1 MIYNYCCK
9 KPSSIRINSM
19 KKLLTVLTFS
29 IFCIAFAD
37 MASAQTGTLEGTVRT
52 ADGELLPGVTV
63 QIVGQTIGRST
74 NSRGYFQFSSLSA
87 GNYTL
92 SVRFIGYET
101 SEVDVQVN
109 AGEITSVSIE
119 LVESQLMLDDLLVTA
134 QKRAQ
139 SIQQVPIT
147 ISSLTGDF
155 LTQTNIQEFDLFSA
169 YVPGLE
175 VQIQSVNNP
184 GFVVRG
190 ITSDSGD
197 SRIEPRVS
205 VFQDGVSI
213 SKSRGSIVELYDLE
227 RVEVLK
233 GPQGTLF
240 GRGAQIG
247 AVHIIQNKP
256 NNQFS
261 GELTVGGGSENERL
275 LKGYINTPIVDQKLF
290 ARVAGLYNARDG
302 FIENLS
308 GGNLNGKDT
317 FALRGSIRYLPT
329 ENTIIDLI
337 TNYQKDTPPGTSF
350 KSGTYA
356 PANGSLDPNAFADL
370 ERGEDLFIDRTV
382 WGTTLLVSQGIGD
395 GFSLNSTTAYR
406 EFDSLESFD
415 ADGTI
420 APVLW
425 FAEDAYGEQFSQEF
439 RLNYDQGGRFKGFT
453 GVSYFWEDG
462 YQRVPFETD
471 ERSYW
476 ALLTPFLGGI
486 GVPFEPLVFPD
497 GTPNLRVETNPITGV
512 PHKTFHEEQY
522 TNFGTQSAYEAFV
535 DGSYQLTDKLGITA
549 GLRFSYEDVTGAY
562 DVPVAPVP
570 GTLGF
575 VLGTGPNNLFAPT
588 DGKQSR
594 SETFTSLIGRLIA
607 NYEFS
612 PQTNV
617 FSSFSRGRRP
627 NVINVNASG
636 SRVLDNEIVLSY
648 EAGLK
653 QLAFNNRFSFD
664 FSAFYYDYTNFQ
676 TSIAELTEDGLV
688 IETRDTGEAT
698 AFGFETSTRF
708 NLNRNISLF
717 GNYGYVN
724 ATIDDTD
731 TDGNEQELAGNRF
744 RLTPKHSYSLGFNL
758 IQPVGNDAS
767 LFIRPSFVW
776 KSQVYFEEDNE
787 PGIEQGAYGLL
798 NLRAGLE
805 LFNNNFEI
813 AIYGKNLLNE
823 EYIIDAG
830 NTGGAFGIPTFI
842 AGQPRVAG
850 VQLTGRF

>member
-1 MIYNYCCK
+1 MNKI
-9 KPSSIRINSM
+9 SQILFLSI
-19 KKLLTVLTFS
+19 
-29 IFCIAFAD
+29 AWFAIPN
-37 MASAQTGTLEGTVRT
+37 AATAQTGTLDGTVRT
-52 ADGELLPGVTV
+52 VSGELLPGATV
-63 QIVGQTIGRST
+63 QIIDQNMGRST
-74 NSRGYFQFSSLSA
+74 NSRGYFLFGSLAA
-87 GNYTL
+87 GEYTL
-92 SVRFIGYET
+92 STSFIGYET
-101 SEVDVQVN
+101 TETIV
-109 AGEITSVSIE
+109 SVSEGETTTVTIE
-119 LVESQLMLDDLLVTA
+119 LSESQLMLDDLLVTA

-139 SIQQVPIT
+139 SIQEVPIT
-147 ISSLTGDF
+147 ISSITGDF
-155 LTQTNIQEFDLFSA
+155 LSQTNIQEFDLFSA

-247 AVHIIQNKP
+247 AVHMIQNKP

-261 GELTVGGGSENERL
+261 GELTLGGGSENERL
-275 LKGYINTPIVDQKLF
+275 VKGYVNSPLVDQKLF
-290 ARVAGLYNARDG
+290 VRVAGLYNARDG
-302 FIENLS
+302 FVDNLS
-308 GGNLNGKDT
+308 GGNLNGKET
-317 FALRGSIRYLPT
+317 FAIRGSLRFLPSD
-329 ENTIIDLI
+329 NTIIDLI

-356 PANGSLDPNAFADL
+356 PAGGTVNPNAFADL
-370 ERGEDLFIDRTV
+370 ERGNDLFVDRSV
-382 WGTTLLVSQGIGD
+382 WGATLLIDQGIGD
-395 GFSLNSTTAYR
+395 GFTLNSITAYR

-415 ADGTI
+415 ADGTA

-425 FAEDAYGEQFSQEF
+425 FAEDAYGQQLSQEIRINF
-439 RLNYDQGGRFKGFT
+439 DRGGSFKGFG

-471 ERSYW
+471 ERSFW
-476 ALLTPFLGGI
+476 ALLTPLLGGL
-486 GVPFEPLVFPD
+486 GVPFEPLIFPD
-497 GTPNLRVETNPITGV
+497 GTPNLSVATNPITRF
-512 PHKTFHEEQY
+512 PHKPFHEEEY
-522 TNFGTQSAYEAFV
+522 TNFGTLSAYEAFA
-535 DGSYQLTDKLGITA
+535 DGTYQLTDKLGITA

-562 DVPVAPVP
+562 NVPVAPTP

-588 DGKQSR
+588 NGKQSR
-594 SETFTSLIGRLIA
+594 SETFTSLIGRFIA

-617 FSSFSRGRRP
+617 FASFSRGRRP
-627 NVINVNASG
+627 NVVNVTASG
-636 SRVLDNEIVLSY
+636 STVLDNEIVLSY

-653 QLAFNNRFSFD
+653 QLALNNRLSFD
-664 FSAFYYDYTNFQ
+664 FSGFYYDYSNFQ
-676 TSIAELTEDGLV
+676 TSVAELTADGLV
-688 IETRDTGEAT
+688 IENRDTGEAT
-698 AFGFETSTRF
+698 AYGFETSTRF
-708 NLNRNISLF
+708 NVNRNFSLF

-731 TDGNEQELAGNRF
+731 SDGNEQELAGNRF
-744 RLTPKHSYSLGFNL
+744 RLTPEHSFSLGFNL
-758 IQPVGNDAS
+758 IQSVGNNAS
-767 LFIRPSFVW
+767 LFIRPSYIY
-776 KSQVYFEEDNE
+776 KSQVFFEEDNE
-787 PGIEQGAYGLL
+787 PGIEQVAYGLL
-798 NLRAGLE
+798 NLRAGVE
-805 LFNNNFEI
+805 LLNRNLEI
-813 AIYGKNLLNE
+813 ALYGKNLLGE

-842 AGQPRVAG
+842 AGPPRLVG
-850 VQLTGRF
+850 VQLTGKF

>member
-1 MIYNYCCK
+1 MNKI
-9 KPSSIRINSM
+9 SQI
-19 KKLLTVLTFS
+19 LLFS
-29 IFCIAFAD
+29 IALFAFTNAT
-37 MASAQTGTLEGTVRT
+37 SAQNGTLDGTVRT
-52 ADGELLPGVTV
+52 LDGELLPGATV
-63 QIVGQTIGRST
+63 QIVDQNMGRST
-74 NSRGYFQFSSLSA
+74 NSRGYFQFSSLA
-87 GNYTL
+87 TGDYTL
-92 SVRFIGYET
+92 STSFIGYET
-101 SEVDVQVN
+101 TEMNVRVN
-109 AGEITSVSIE
+109 DGETTTVIIE
-119 LVESQLMLDDLLVTA
+119 LSESQLMLDDLLVTA

-147 ISSLTGDF
+147 ISSITGDF

-275 LKGYINTPIVDQKLF
+275 LKGYINTPIIDQKLF
-290 ARVAGLYNARDG
+290 VRVAGLYNSRDG
-302 FIENLS
+302 FIENLA
-308 GGNLNGKDT
+308 GGNLNGKET
-317 FALRGSIRYLPT
+317 FAVRGSLRFLPAD
-329 ENTIIDLI
+329 NTIIDLI
-337 TNYQKDTPPGTSF
+337 ANYQKDTPPGTSF

-356 PANGSLDPNAFADL
+356 PSAGTLNPNAFADL
-370 ERGEDLFIDRTV
+370 ERGEDLFIDRSV
-382 WGTTLLVSQGIGD
+382 WGTTLLIDHGIGD
-395 GFSLNSTTAYR
+395 GLSLNSTTAYR

-415 ADGTI
+415 ADGTA

-425 FAEDAYGEQFSQEF
+425 FAEDAYGQQFSQEF
-439 RLNYDQGGRFKGFT
+439 RLNYDRGSRFKGFT

-476 ALLTPFLGGI
+476 AMLTPLLGGL
-486 GVPFEPLVFPD
+486 GVPFQPLVFPD
-497 GTPNLRVETNPITGV
+497 GTPNLTVTTNPLTGV

-522 TNFGTQSAYEAFV
+522 TNFGTLSAYEAFV
-535 DGSYQLTDKLGITA
+535 DGSYQLTDKLAVTA

-562 DVPVAPVP
+562 DVPVAPAP

-575 VLGTGPNNLFAPT
+575 ILGTGPNNLFAPT
-588 DGKQSR
+588 DGKKSR
-594 SETFTSLIGRLIA
+594 SETFTSVIGRFIA

-617 FSSFSRGRRP
+617 FASFSRGRRP

-653 QLAFNNRFSFD
+653 QLALNNRLSFD
-664 FSAFYYDYTNFQ
+664 FSGFYYDYSNFQ
-676 TSIAELTEDGLV
+676 TSVAELTADGLV
-688 IETRDTGEAT
+688 IENRDTGEAT

-708 NLNRNISLF
+708 NVSRNFTLF

-731 TDGNEQELAGNRF
+731 SDGNEQELAGNRF
-744 RLTPKHSYSLGFNL
+744 RLTPEHSFSLGINL
-758 IQPVGNDAS
+758 MQSVGKNAF
-767 LFIRPSFVW
+767 LFFRPSYTW
-776 KSQVYFEEDNE
+776 KSQVFFEEDNE
-787 PGIEQGAYGLL
+787 PGIEQDAYGLL
-798 NLRAGLE
+798 NLRAGIE
-805 LFNNNFEI
+805 LFDRNFEI
-813 AIYGKNLLNE
+813 ALYGKNLLNE

-842 AGQPRVAG
+842 AGPPRLVG
-850 VQLTGRF
+850 VQLTGKF

>member
-1 MIYNYCCK
+1 MKNFL
-9 KPSSIRINSM
+9 SIILFIFSF
-19 KKLLTVLTFS
+19 LALTGSV
-29 IFCIAFAD
+29 
-37 MASAQTGTLEGTVRT
+37 SAQNGTLEGTVRSV
-52 ADGELLPGVTV
+52 DGELLPGVSV
-63 QIVGQTIGRST
+63 QIVGQNIGRST
-74 NSRGYFQFSSLSA
+74 NISGYFQFNSLAA
-87 GNYTL
+87 GSYTL
-92 SVRFIGYET
+92 NVRFIGFET
-101 SEVDVQVN
+101 SEVEVRVN
-109 AGEITSVSIE
+109 TDETTTLSIE
-119 LVESQLMLDDLLVTA
+119 LTESQLMLDDLVVTA

-139 SIQQVPIT
+139 SIQEVPIT

-197 SRIEPRVS
+197 SRVEPRVS

-213 SKSRGSIVELYDLE
+213 SKSRGSVVELYDLE

-256 NNQFS
+256 NNQLA
-261 GELTVGGGSENERL
+261 GELTLGGGSEDERL
-275 LKGYINTPIVDQKLF
+275 IKGFINSPIVEQKLF
-290 ARVAGLYNARDG
+290 VRVAGLYNLREG

-308 GGNLNGKDT
+308 GGNLNGKET
-317 FALRGSIRYLPT
+317 FATRGSIRYLPT
-329 ENTIIDLI
+329 DNTIIDLI
-337 TNYQKDTPPGTSF
+337 ANYQRDTPPGTSF
-350 KSGTYA
+350 KSGTYS
-356 PANGSLDPNAFADL
+356 PAGGSVNPNSFADL
-370 ERGEDLFIDRTV
+370 ERGEDLYVDRSV
-382 WGTTLLVSQGIGD
+382 WGLTLLANQGIGN

-406 EFDSLESFD
+406 EFDSEESFD
-415 ADGTI
+415 ADGTA

-425 FAEDAYGEQFSQEF
+425 FAEESYGQQFSQEF
-439 RLNYDQGGRFKGFT
+439 RVNYDRNGKFKGFA
-453 GVSYFWEDG
+453 GLGYFWEDG

-476 ALLTPFLGGI
+476 ALLTPLLGGL
-486 GVPFEPLVFPD
+486 GVPFQPLIFPD
-497 GTPNLRVETNPITGV
+497 GSANLSVATNPLTGV
-512 PHKTFHEEQY
+512 PHKTFHEEEY
-522 TNFGTQSAYEAFV
+522 TNFGTLSAYESFI
-535 DGSYQLTDKLGITA
+535 DGSYQLTDKLGVTA

-562 DVPVAPVP
+562 DVPSATVP

-575 VLGTGPNNLFAPT
+575 ILGTGPNNLFAPT
-588 DGKQSR
+588 TGKQSR
-594 SETFTSLIGRLIA
+594 SETFTSLIGRFIL

-612 PQTNV
+612 PETNV
-617 FSSFSRGRRP
+617 FASFSRGRRP
-627 NVINVNASG
+627 NVINVTASG
-636 SRVLDNEIVLSY
+636 SSVLDNEIVLSY

-653 QLAFNNRFSFD
+653 QLALNNRLSFD
-664 FSAFYYDYTNFQ
+664 LSGFYYDYSNFQ
-676 TSIAELTEDGLV
+676 TSVAELTPDGLV
-688 IETRDTGEAT
+688 IQDRDTGEAT

-708 NLNRNISLF
+708 NVSRNFSLF

-731 TDGNEQELAGNRF
+731 SDGNEQELAGNRF
-744 RLTPKHSYSLGFNL
+744 RLTPEHSFSLGFNL
-758 IQPVGNDAS
+758 TQSVGNSSS
-767 LFIRPSFVW
+767 LFLRPSYTW
-776 KSQVYFEEDNE
+776 KSQVFFEEDND
-787 PGIEQGAYGLL
+787 PGIEQDAYGLL
-798 NLRAGLE
+798 NLRAGIE
-805 LFNNNFEI
+805 LLNSNLEI
-813 AIYGKNLLNE
+813 ALFGKNLLDE

-842 AGQPRVAG
+842 AGAPRLVG

>member
-1 MIYNYCCK
+1 MNK
-9 KPSSIRINSM
+9 FGT
-19 KKLLTVLTFS
+19 LLLLLSASFL
-29 IFCIAFAD
+29 FANT
-37 MASAQTGTLEGTVRT
+37 ATAQTGSLEGTVKT
-52 ADGELLPGVTV
+52 SEDELLPGATV
-63 QIVGQTIGRST
+63 QILSESLGRST
-74 NSRGYFQFSSLSA
+74 NSRGYFEFGSLEP
-87 GNYTL
+87 GTYTL
-92 SVRFIGYET
+92 SVSFVGFET
-101 SEVDVQVN
+101 NETEV
-109 AGEITSVSIE
+109 EIEANETTTVTIM
-119 LVESQLMLDDLLVTA
+119 LAASQLMLEDLLVTA

-139 SIQQVPIT
+139 SIQEVPIT
-147 ISSLTGDF
+147 ISSLTGEF
-155 LTQTNIQEFDLFSA
+155 LTQTNVQEFDAFAS

-213 SKSRGSIVELYDLE
+213 SKSRGSIVELFDLE

-261 GELTVGGGSENERL
+261 GELTLGGGSENERL

-290 ARVAGLYNARDG
+290 ARVAGVYNKRDG

-308 GGNLNGKDT
+308 GGNLNGKET
-317 FALRGSIRYLPT
+317 FAVRGSFRYLPT
-329 ENTIIDLI
+329 ENTMIDLI
-337 TNYQKDTPPGTSF
+337 ANYQKDTPPGTSF

-356 PANGSLDPNAFADL
+356 PADGSTNPNSFADM
-370 ERGEDLFIDRTV
+370 ERGEDLFIDRSV
-382 WGTTLLVSQGIGD
+382 WGVTLLADQGIGD
-395 GFSLNSTTAYR
+395 GLSLNSISAYR
-406 EFDSLESFD
+406 EFDSYESFD
-415 ADGTI
+415 ADGTA

-425 FAEDAYGEQFSQEF
+425 FAEDAFGQQFSQEF
-439 RLNYDQGGRFKGFT
+439 RVNYDRGGTFKGFG

-476 ALLTPFLGGI
+476 ALLTPLLGEL
-486 GVPFEPLVFPD
+486 GVPFQPLIFPD
-497 GTPNLRVETNPITGV
+497 GTPNLGVEVNPLSGI
-512 PHKTFHEEQY
+512 PHKSFHEEES
-522 TNFGTQSAYEAFV
+522 TNFGTLSAYEAFV
-535 DGSYQLTDKLGITA
+535 DGTFQVTQKLGVTA
-549 GLRFSYEDVTGAY
+549 GLRFSYEDVTGAL
-562 DVPVAPVP
+562 DVPLAPVP

-575 VLGTGPNNLFAPT
+575 ILGTQPNNLFAHT

-594 SETFTSLIGRLIA
+594 SETFTSLIGRVIA

-617 FSSFSRGRRP
+617 FASFSRGRRP
-627 NVINVNASG
+627 NVINVTASG
-636 SRVLDNEIVLSY
+636 AEVLDNEIVLSY

-653 QLAFNNRFSFD
+653 QLALNNRLSFD
-664 FSAFYYDYTNFQ
+664 LSGFYYDYSNFQ
-676 TSIAELTEDGLV
+676 TDVAELTEDGLV
-688 IETRDTGEAT
+688 TEARDTGEAT
-698 AFGFETSTRF
+698 AYGLETTARF
-708 NLNRNISLF
+708 NVNRKVSLF

-731 TDGNEQELAGNRF
+731 SDGNEQELAGNRF
-744 RLTPKHSYSLGFNL
+744 RLTPKHSFSLGFSLN
-758 IQPVGNDAS
+758 QSVGTGAS
-767 LFIRPSFVW
+767 LFIQPSYTW
-776 KSQVYFEEDNE
+776 KSQVFFEEDNE
-787 PGIEQGAYGLL
+787 PGIEQEGYGLL

-805 LFNNNFEI
+805 LFSSNLEI
-813 AIYGKNLLNE
+813 ALYGKNLLDE

-842 AGQPRVAG
+842 AGPPRLVG
-850 VQLTGRF
+850 VQLTGKF